1 MRGIIFPAGLI
12 LGISFLF
19 SGGTAS
25 ADIYRYRDENGVLHF
40 TNIQNDKRYKL
51 YLREYPEKPIA
62 FINKYNSIIEQA
74 SERFGLDP
82 SLLKAVI
89 RAESAF
95 DHRAT
100 SNKGA
105 QGLMQL
111 MPETAE
117 AMEVGD
123 PYNPEENIFGGA
135 RYLRTLFER
144 FDNNI
149 MLTLAAYNA
158 GPDKVEEYNGV
169 PPFEETKTFIKRV
182 MDYYSQYRS
191 EN

>member
-1 MRGIIFPAGLI
+1 MRGMIFPAGLI
-12 LGISFLF
+12 LGISFLL
-19 SGGTAS
+19 SGGNAS

-62 FINKYNSIIEQA
+62 FINKYNSIIGQA

-135 RYLRTLFER
+135 RYLRMLFER

-158 GPDKVEEYNGV
+158 GPEKVEEYNGV

-191 EN
+191 E